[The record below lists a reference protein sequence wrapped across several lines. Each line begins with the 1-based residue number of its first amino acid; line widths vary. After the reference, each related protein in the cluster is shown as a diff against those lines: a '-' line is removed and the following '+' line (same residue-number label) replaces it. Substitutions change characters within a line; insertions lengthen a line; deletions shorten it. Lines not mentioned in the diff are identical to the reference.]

1 MTGQAMRIVAV
12 GDAPGQPLSH
22 DIAGLGA
29 AARFAARLH
38 TSFDSVRP
46 LWLHLEATGL
56 CTGHQGFA
64 WVEGIANR
72 LMPKSAQVLVVEV
85 NDAATGAPVMLL
97 PLMRRRALGH
107 NVIEWLSCGVCDY
120 SAPLLADARPWTT
133 QSADAAW
140 AAVRAV
146 LPPTDRFHIAGIPR
160 EIHGVANPL
169 ALLSL
174 ARDSIQIASGL
185 VMNGDPETLIKRIC
199 KSSFA
204 KNFHKHC
211 RRFEQMMGK
220 LDLVEADTPDMVEAH
235 FARLLELRL
244 NRFRELGR
252 FDLLTQAPVVDFYRS
267 AALQGLSDG
276 SVRLFGLRVG
286 ETYLAV
292 MYVLVMKGTLH
303 ALLLGIDKDAVA
315 NASPGLTTIG
325 KLMMWGVTQ
334 GLGYFDLSVG
344 SQGYKQ
350 HIGASS
356 AVLAELCEAVTLK
369 GRGSTAYIRL
379 RGKTELFVR
388 SRPGLYKA
396 VQGVMR
402 RFRRLK
408 N

>member
-1 MTGQAMRIVAV
+1 MAGLTMRIEAVA
-12 GDAPGQPLSH
+12 DAPGQPVSP
-22 DIAGLGA
+22 DVAGLGA
-29 AARFAARLH
+29 VAHYTARLH
-38 TSFDSVRP
+38 TSFDTVKP
-46 LWLHLEATGL
+46 LWLRLEETGL

-64 WVEGIANR
+64 WVEGIAKR
-72 LMPKSAQVLVVEV
+72 LMPENAELLVVEV

-97 PLMRRRALGH
+97 PLMRRRARGH
-107 NVIEWLSCGVCDY
+107 YVIEWLSGGVCDY
-120 SAPLLADARPWTT
+120 AAPLLADARPWTR

-140 AAVRAV
+140 AAVCAV

-169 ALLSL
+169 ALLS
-174 ARDSIQIASGL
+174 AVRDSIQIASGL
-185 VMNGDPETLIKRIC
+185 ALDGEPKTLIKRIC
-199 KSSFA
+199 KSSFT

-211 RRFEQMMGK
+211 RRFEQMGK
-220 LDLVEADTPDMVEAH
+220 LDLVEAETPDMVEEQ
-235 FARLLELRL
+235 FATLLELRL

-252 FDLLTQAPVVDFYRS
+252 FDLLTQAPVVEFYRN
-267 AALQGLSDG
+267 AALQGLTDG
-276 SVRLFGLRVG
+276 SVRVFGLRVG
-286 ETYLAV
+286 DAYLAV
-292 MYVLVMKGTLH
+292 IYVLIMKGTLH
-303 ALLLGIDKDAVA
+303 ALLLGIDQDAVP
-315 NASPGLTTIG
+315 NVSPGLTTIG
-325 KLMMWGVTQ
+325 KLMVWACEQ
-334 GLGYFDLSVG
+334 GLGHFDLSVG

-388 SRPGLYKA
+388 SKPALYKA

>member
-1 MTGQAMRIVAV
+1 VAGQAVRIVAV
-12 GDAPGQPLSH
+12 GDAPGQPLSPI
-22 DIAGLGA
+22 IAGWGA

-46 LWLHLEATGL
+46 LWLRLEATGL
-56 CTGHQGFA
+56 CTGHQGLA

-72 LMPKSAQVLVVEV
+72 LMPKSAELLVVEV

-97 PLMRRRALGH
+97 PLMRRRAMGH
-107 NVIEWLSCGVCDY
+107 YVIEWLSCGVCDY

-169 ALLSL
+169 ALLSQ
-174 ARDSIQIASGL
+174 ARDSIQIASSL
-185 VMNGDPETLIKRIC
+185 ALSGDPETLIKRIC

-211 RRFEQMMGK
+211 RRFEQMGK
-220 LDLVEADTPDMVEAH
+220 LDLVEAETPDMVEAH
-235 FARLLELRL
+235 FATLLELRL

-252 FDLLTQAPVVDFYRS
+252 FDLLTQAPIVEFYRN

-286 ETYLAV
+286 EAYLAV

-303 ALLLGIDKDAVA
+303 ALLLGIDHDAVA
-315 NASPGLTTIG
+315 NASPGLTTMG
-325 KLMMWGVTQ
+325 KLMMWGVAQ
-334 GLGYFDLSVG
+334 GLDCFDLSVG

-356 AVLAELCEAVTLK
+356 AVLAELCEAVTLR
-369 GRGSTAYIRL
+369 GRGSTTFIQL

-388 SRPGLYKA
+388 SKPGLYKA

>member
-1 MTGQAMRIVAV
+1 MASYATRTAPTPDVPDGPFSPTVA
-12 GDAPGQPLSH
+12 S
-22 DIAGLGA
+22 A
-29 AARFAARLH
+29 AATARFSARLH
-38 TSFDSVRP
+38 TSFDTVRL
-46 LWLHLEATGL
+46 LWLLIEAHGL
-56 CTGHQGFA
+56 CTGHQRLA
-64 WVEGIANR
+64 WVEGIARR
-72 LMPKSAQVLVVEV
+72 LMPEGADLLVVEV
-85 NDAATGAPVMLL
+85 SDADTGAPAMLL

-107 NVIEWLSCGVCDY
+107 YVIEWLSCGVCDY
-120 SAPLLADARPWTT
+120 SAPLLADARPWTR

-146 LPPTDRFHIAGIPR
+146 LPPTDRFHFAGIPQQIR
-160 EIHGVANPL
+160 GVANPL
-169 ALLSL
+169 ALLSG
-174 ARDSIQIASGL
+174 ARDSIQIASSLALHGE
-185 VMNGDPETLIKRIC
+185 PETLIKRIC

-211 RRFEQMMGK
+211 RRFEQLGK
-220 LDLVEADTPDMVEAH
+220 LDLVEAGTAEMVEAH
-235 FARLLELRL
+235 FATLLELRL

-252 FDLLTQAPVVDFYRS
+252 FDLLTQAPVVDFYRN

-276 SVRLFGLRVG
+276 SVRLFGLRAG

-292 MYVLVMKGTLH
+292 IYVVIMKGTLH
-303 ALLLGIDKDAVA
+303 ALLLGIDQEAVP
-315 NASPGLTTIG
+315 NVSPGLTTIG
-325 KLMMWGVTQ
+325 KLMMWARAQ
-334 GLGYFDLSVG
+334 GLDCFDLSVG

-356 AVLAELCEAVTLK
+356 SVLAELCEAVTLK
-369 GRGSTAYIRL
+369 GRGSTAYIKL

-388 SRPGLYKA
+388 SKPGLYKA

>member
-1 MTGQAMRIVAV
+1 VSSQVTRIAAV
-12 GDAPGQPLSH
+12 TNLSGRPVSP
-22 DIAGLGA
+22 AAANAGA
-29 AARFAARLH
+29 AARFTARVH
-38 TSFDSVRP
+38 TSFDTIKP
-46 LWLHLEATGL
+46 LWLRFEANGV
-56 CTGHQGFA
+56 CTGHQAFA
-64 WVEGIANR
+64 WAEGIAGR
-72 LMPKSAQVLVVEV
+72 LMPESADLLVVEV
-85 NDAATGAPVMLL
+85 NDAATGAPAMLL

-107 NVIEWLSCGVCDY
+107 YVIEWLSRGVCDY
-120 SAPLLADARPWTT
+120 SAPLLADARPWTR

-146 LPPTDRFHIAGIPR
+146 LPPADRIHIAGIPQ

-169 ALLSL
+169 ALLSA

-185 VMNGDPETLIKRIC
+185 AMDGEPETLIKRIC

-211 RRFEQMMGK
+211 RRFEQMGG
-220 LDLVEADTPDMVEAH
+220 LALVEADTPAMVEEQ
-235 FARLLELRL
+235 FATLLELRL

-252 FDLLTQAPVVDFYRS
+252 FDLLTQAPVVEFYRN

-286 ETYLAV
+286 QAYLAV
-292 MYVLVMKGTLH
+292 IYVLIMKGTLH
-303 ALLLGIDKDAVA
+303 ALLLGIDQDAVA

-325 KLMMWGVTQ
+325 RLMMWGRAQ
-334 GLGYFDLSVG
+334 GLDYFDLSVG

-356 AVLAELCEAVTLK
+356 SVLAELCEPMTLR
-369 GRGSTAYIRL
+369 GRGATAYIKL

-396 VQGVMR
+396 AHGVMSR
-402 RFRRLK
+402 LRRLK

>member
-1 MTGQAMRIVAV
+1 MRIVAV
-12 GDAPGQPLSH
+12 GDAPDQPLSS
-22 DIAGLGA
+22 DVGGLGA
-29 AARFAARLH
+29 VAGYAARLH
-38 TSFDSVRP
+38 TSFDTVKP
-46 LWLHLEATGL
+46 LWLRLEETGL

-64 WVEGIANR
+64 WVEGIAKR
-72 LMPKSAQVLVVEV
+72 LMPENAELLVVEV
-85 NDAATGAPVMLL
+85 NDAATDAPVMLL
-97 PLMRRRALGH
+97 PLMRRRARGH
-107 NVIEWLSCGVCDY
+107 TVIEWLSGGVCDY
-120 SAPLLADARPWTT
+120 SAPLLADARPWTR

-140 AAVRAV
+140 AAVCAV

-160 EIHGVANPL
+160 QIHGIDNPL
-169 ALLSL
+169 ALLS
-174 ARDSIQIASGL
+174 AVRDSIQIASGL
-185 VMNGDPETLIKRIC
+185 ALDGNPETLIKRIC

-211 RRFEQMMGK
+211 RRFQQMGK
-220 LDLVEADTPDMVEAH
+220 LDLVEAETPDMVEEQ
-235 FARLLELRL
+235 FATLLELRL

-252 FDLLTQAPVVDFYRS
+252 FDLLTQAPVVEFYRN

-286 ETYLAV
+286 EAYLAV
-292 MYVLVMKGTLH
+292 IYVLVMKGTLH
-303 ALLLGIDKDAVA
+303 ALLLGIDQDAVP
-315 NASPGLTTIG
+315 NVSPGLTTIG
-325 KLMMWGVTQ
+325 KLMVWAREQ

-369 GRGSTAYIRL
+369 GRGSTAYIKL

-388 SRPGLYKA
+388 SKPGLYKA

>member
-1 MTGQAMRIVAV
+1 MRIVAV
-12 GDAPGQPLSH
+12 EDAPGQPLFP
-22 DIAGLGA
+22 DVAGLGA
-29 AARFAARLH
+29 VARFAARLH
-38 TSFDSVRP
+38 TSFDTVKP
-46 LWLHLEATGL
+46 LWLRLEETGL

-64 WVEGIANR
+64 WVEGIAKR
-72 LMPKSAQVLVVEV
+72 LMPENAELLVVEV

-97 PLMRRRALGH
+97 PLMRRRARGH
-107 NVIEWLSCGVCDY
+107 TVIEWLSGGVCDY
-120 SAPLLADARPWTT
+120 SAPLLADARPWTR

-140 AAVRAV
+140 AAVCAV

-160 EIHGVANPL
+160 QIHSIDNPL
-169 ALLSL
+169 ALLSV

-185 VMNGDPETLIKRIC
+185 ALDGNPETLIKRIC

-211 RRFEQMMGK
+211 RRFQQLGK
-220 LDLVEADTPDMVEAH
+220 LDLVEAETPDAVEEQ
-235 FARLLELRL
+235 FSTLLELRL

-252 FDLLTQAPVVDFYRS
+252 FDLLTQAPVVEFYRN

-286 ETYLAV
+286 EAYLAV
-292 MYVLVMKGTLH
+292 IYVLVMKGTLH
-303 ALLLGIDKDAVA
+303 ALLLGIDQDAVP
-315 NASPGLTTIG
+315 NVSPGLTTIG
-325 KLMMWGVTQ
+325 KLMVWAREQ

-369 GRGSTAYIRL
+369 GRGSTAYIKL

-388 SRPGLYKA
+388 SKPGLYKV

-402 RFRRLK
+402 RLRRLK

>member
-1 MTGQAMRIVAV
+1 MAGLAMRKEAVA
-12 GDAPGQPLSH
+12 DAPGQPVSP
-22 DIAGLGA
+22 DVAGLGA
-29 AARFAARLH
+29 VAHYTARLH
-38 TSFDSVRP
+38 TSFDTVKP
-46 LWLHLEATGL
+46 LWLRLEETGL

-64 WVEGIANR
+64 WVEGIAKR
-72 LMPKSAQVLVVEV
+72 LMPGNAELLVVEV

-97 PLMRRRALGH
+97 PLMRRRARGH
-107 NVIEWLSCGVCDY
+107 TVIEWLSGGVCDY
-120 SAPLLADARPWTT
+120 AAPLLADAKPWTR
-133 QSADAAW
+133 QSADDAW
-140 AAVRAV
+140 AAVCGV
-146 LPPTDRFHIAGIPR
+146 LPPTDRFHIAGIPKQ
-160 EIHGVANPL
+160 IHGVDNPL
-169 ALLSL
+169 ALLSVV
-174 ARDSIQIASGL
+174 RDSIQIASGL
-185 VMNGDPETLIKRIC
+185 TLDGEPQTLIKRIC
-199 KSSFA
+199 KPSFA

-211 RRFEQMMGK
+211 RRFGQLGK
-220 LDLVEADTPDMVEAH
+220 LDLVEAQTPDVVEEQ
-235 FARLLELRL
+235 FATLLELRL

-252 FDLLTQAPVVDFYRS
+252 FDLLTQAPVVEFYRN

-276 SVRLFGLRVG
+276 SVRLFGLRAG

-292 MYVLVMKGTLH
+292 IYVLIMKGTLH
-303 ALLLGIDKDAVA
+303 ALLLGIDQDAVP
-315 NASPGLTTIG
+315 NVSPGLTTIG
-325 KLMMWGVTQ
+325 KLMVWACEQ

-369 GRGSTAYIRL
+369 GRGSTAYIKL

-388 SRPGLYKA
+388 SKPGLYKA